1 VVNQHTLKKQH
12 QDSGG
17 KKMERSVSIKIC
29 MVCVIMSLML
39 IVSCGKKKVE
49 TDGAAAASAD
59 AVTTTDNATD
69 DSANAVNDGN
79 VDNEAGDDSAMRE
92 SGDKSNAR
100 GAFDSANNVYFDYDS
115 SDIQTSQRA
124 TLEAKGAWL
133 KANPN
138 ATITIEGHCDERGT
152 SEYNLALG
160 DRRAARAK
168 SFLEKLGI
176 SGDRMETVSYGEE
189 KPAVVGN
196 NEKAW
201 SKNRR
206 AFFADK

>member
-1 VVNQHTLKKQH
+1 
-12 QDSGG
+12 
-17 KKMERSVSIKIC
+17 MERSVSIKIC

>member
-1 VVNQHTLKKQH
+1 MKKNI
-12 QDSGG
+12 
-17 KKMERSVSIKIC
+17 SIKIC
-29 MVCVIMSLML
+29 MLCVIMALML
-39 IVSCGKKKVE
+39 VVSCGKKKVE
-49 TDGAAAASAD
+49 TDGAAGAD
-59 AVTTTDNATD
+59 SMTTTDNATD
-69 DSANAVNDGN
+69 DSANAVNDEN
-79 VDNEAGDDSAMRE
+79 ADNAAGDDSSMRE
-92 SGDKSNAR
+92 SGDKANAR

-124 TLEAKGAWL
+124 TLEAKAVWL

-138 ATITIEGHCDERGT
+138 AAITIEGHCDERGT

-176 SGDRMETVSYGEE
+176 SGDRMDTVSYGEE
-189 KPAVVGN
+189 KPAVVGH

>member
-1 VVNQHTLKKQH
+1 
-12 QDSGG
+12 
-17 KKMERSVSIKIC
+17 
-29 MVCVIMSLML
+29 
-39 IVSCGKKKVE
+39 VE

>member
-1 VVNQHTLKKQH
+1 MKK
-12 QDSGG
+12 
-17 KKMERSVSIKIC
+17 SVSIKIC

-49 TDGAAAASAD
+49 TAPAAAADMATDTKPADDAANAATDTAKDEDAANMAADDNTGKREASGAAVAD
-59 AVTTTDNATD
+59 AVGVSDI
-69 DSANAVNDGN
+69 
-79 VDNEAGDDSAMRE
+79 
-92 SGDKSNAR
+92 
-100 GAFDSANNVYFDYDS
+100 YFDYDS
-115 SDIQTSQRA
+115 SDILSSETA
-124 TLEAKGAWL
+124 ALEAKAQWL

-138 ATITIEGHCDERGT
+138 VKTTIEGHCDERGT

-176 SGDRMETVSYGEE
+176 SGSRMETVSYGEE
-189 KPAVVGN
+189 KPAIPAH
-196 NEKAW
+196 NEDAW

-206 AFFADK
+206 AHFTDK